1 MNLRDAGMH
10 TLTENFP
17 IDQSVLV
24 QHAPPRYCHERI
36 MTPPNYRDK
45 PGIKRGKKQENE
57 AEPPANRPPP
67 RERKTTKIK
76 TGTGVYG
83 RLKEQPEGRNEISV
97 TP

>member
-24 QHAPPRYCHERI
+24 QHAPLRYCRERI
-36 MTPPNYRDK
+36 MTPQNSRDK

-57 AEPPANRPPP
+57 AEPPAKRPPT
-67 RERKTTKIK
+67 RERKTTKIY
-76 TGTGVYG
+76 TGTGIYG
-83 RLKEQPEGRNEISV
+83 RLKSQPQARPH
-97 TP
+97 TTYPL